1 MSLGENKTF
10 ELWKGFMQRR
20 KEIENNLTTELFSMR
35 VYNESYDFINFNP
48 SAQFE
53 KWAALEVVD
62 FNTIPDEMEAYVL
75 PAGLYAV
82 FFYKGLNTD
91 TQIFEYIFGTWL
103 PNSNEYVL
111 DNRPH
116 FELLGEKYKNGDPNS
131 EEEIWVPIRAK

>member
-10 ELWKGFMQRR
+10 ELQKSFMQRR

-62 FNTIPDEMEAYVL
+62 FNIIPYEMEAYVL
-75 PAGLYAV
+75 PAGL
-82 FFYKGLNTD
+82 
-91 TQIFEYIFGTWL
+91 
-103 PNSNEYVL
+103 
-111 DNRPH
+111 
-116 FELLGEKYKNGDPNS
+116 
-131 EEEIWVPIRAK
+131 